1 MKTLGEDSTT
11 AASARYYCKLIKF
24 VWQFS
29 YLNSHIFP
37 LPLLCF
43 WQEGKGRGCEKY
55 EWMDDPLP
63 VFQRELVRDL
73 RDAVWEKMEEN
84 RALLDE
90 NKELLDQLRKLEQS
104 GGVHAQLQ
112 KQAAEIEQIKVRA
125 DGGNNL
131 LFIWICSMAFAVYVG
146 IMMSST

>member
-1 MKTLGEDSTT
+1 
-11 AASARYYCKLIKF
+11 
-24 VWQFS
+24 
-29 YLNSHIFP
+29 LNSHIIP

-43 WQEGKGRGCEKY
+43 WQESKGRGYEKY

-90 NKELLDQLRKLEQS
+90 NNELLDQLRKLKQS

-112 KQAAEIEQIKVRA
+112 KQAAEIEHIKVMA

-131 LFIWICSMAFAVYVG
+131 LFIWICSMVFAVYVG

>member
-1 MKTLGEDSTT
+1 
-11 AASARYYCKLIKF
+11 
-24 VWQFS
+24 
-29 YLNSHIFP
+29 
-37 LPLLCF
+37 
-43 WQEGKGRGCEKY
+43 
-55 EWMDDPLP
+55 MDDPLP

-73 RDAVWEKMEEN
+73 RDAIWEKMEEN
-84 RALLDE
+84 HALLDE
-90 NKELLDQLRKLEQS
+90 NKELLDQLWKLEQS

>member
-1 MKTLGEDSTT
+1 
-11 AASARYYCKLIKF
+11 
-24 VWQFS
+24 
-29 YLNSHIFP
+29 
-37 LPLLCF
+37 
-43 WQEGKGRGCEKY
+43 
-55 EWMDDPLP
+55 MDDPLP
-63 VFQRELVRDL
+63 VFQRELVHDFC
-73 RDAVWEKMEEN
+73 DAIWEKMEEN

-131 LFIWICSMAFAVYVG
+131 LFIWICSMAFVVYVG

>member
-1 MKTLGEDSTT
+1 
-11 AASARYYCKLIKF
+11 
-24 VWQFS
+24 
-29 YLNSHIFP
+29 
-37 LPLLCF
+37 
-43 WQEGKGRGCEKY
+43 
-55 EWMDDPLP
+55 MDDPLP
-63 VFQRELVRDL
+63 VFQRELVHDL

-112 KQAAEIEQIKVRA
+112 KQTAEIEQIKVRA

-131 LFIWICSMAFAVYVG
+131 LFIWIC
-146 IMMSST
+146 

>member
-1 MKTLGEDSTT
+1 
-11 AASARYYCKLIKF
+11 
-24 VWQFS
+24 
-29 YLNSHIFP
+29 
-37 LPLLCF
+37 
-43 WQEGKGRGCEKY
+43 
-55 EWMDDPLP
+55 MDDPLP

-84 RALLDE
+84 QALHDE
-90 NKELLDQLRKLEQS
+90 NKKLLDQLRKLEQS

-112 KQAAEIEQIKVRA
+112 KQVAEIEQIKVRT

-131 LFIWICSMAFAVYVG
+131 LFIWICSMAFAVYIG

>member
-1 MKTLGEDSTT
+1 
-11 AASARYYCKLIKF
+11 
-24 VWQFS
+24 
-29 YLNSHIFP
+29 
-37 LPLLCF
+37 
-43 WQEGKGRGCEKY
+43 
-55 EWMDDPLP
+55 MDDPLS
-63 VFQRELVRDL
+63 VFHRELVRDL
-73 RDAVWEKMEEN
+73 HDVVWEKMEEN

-90 NKELLDQLRKLEQS
+90 NKELLNQLRKLEQS

-131 LFIWICSMAFAVYVG
+131 LFIWICSMAFAVYIG

>member
-1 MKTLGEDSTT
+1 
-11 AASARYYCKLIKF
+11 
-24 VWQFS
+24 
-29 YLNSHIFP
+29 
-37 LPLLCF
+37 
-43 WQEGKGRGCEKY
+43 
-55 EWMDDPLP
+55 MDDPLP

-84 RALLDE
+84 RVLLDE

-112 KQAAEIEQIKVRA
+112 KQAAEIEQIKVRL

-131 LFIWICSMAFAVYVG
+131 LFIWICSMAFAVYVAL
-146 IMMSST
+146 

>member
-43 WQEGKGRGCEKY
+43 WQGGKGRGCEKY
-55 EWMDDPLP
+55 ESMDGPLP
-63 VFQRELVRDL
+63 VFLRELIWNL

-84 RALLDE
+84 RVLLDE
-90 NKELLDQLRKLEQS
+90 NKELLDQLWKLEQS
-104 GGVHAQLQ
+104 AGVHAQLQ
-112 KQAAEIEQIKVRA
+112 K
-125 DGGNNL
+125 
-131 LFIWICSMAFAVYVG
+131 
-146 IMMSST
+146 